1 MTTFDWGVRLPPLE
15 TSRLVLRHLLPSD
28 APDVF
33 AVFSD
38 PRVMRYWDAL
48 PMPAVEDAVRYIEEI
63 DDHLRHR
70 TLFQWGAEERA
81 TGRVIGTCTL
91 LHVSMPHQRAEI
103 GFALG
108 SAHWGKGLAY
118 EMVTAFL
125 AFAFDDLRLHRLEAD
140 VDPRNERS
148 LRLLERLGFR
158 REGFLRE
165 RYHTGGERQDTVMLG
180 LLRHER
186 PALS

>member
-1 MTTFDWGVRLPPLE
+1 VTTFDWGDRLPVLE
-15 TSRLVLRHLLPSD
+15 TGRLVLRHLTPAD
-28 APDVF
+28 AADVF

-38 PRVMRYWDAL
+38 PEVMRYWDGV
-48 PMPAVEDAVRYIEEI
+48 PMTAVEQASAYIAEI
-63 DDHLRHR
+63 DEHLRRR
-70 TLFQWGAEERA
+70 TLFQWGVVER
-81 TGRVIGTCTL
+81 TSGSVIGTCTL

-108 SAHWGKGLAY
+108 SRHWGKGLAT
-118 EMVTAFL
+118 ELVDAMLT
-125 AFAFDDLRLHRLEAD
+125 FAFDRLLLHRVEAD

-158 REGFLRE
+158 REGYLRQ
-165 RYHTGGERQDTVMLG
+165 RYYTARERQDTVMLG

-186 PALS
+186 PAAS